1 MLAAVGLV
9 ELMLIRP
16 INCKRYQ
23 YFGRRVIIP
32 YQDDLRYAR
41 RAYQNK
47 NVLRNVFL
55 KTDYC

>member
-1 MLAAVGLV
+1 VLAAVGLV

-41 RAYQNK
+41 RSYQNK
-47 NVLRNVFL
+47 NVLRNVFF
-55 KTDYC
+55 KN